1 MQFEVKAKYDVII
14 VGSGISGLICAIE
27 LSKAGKAV
35 CLLSKEAI
43 TEGSSIYAQG
53 GIAIPL
59 DSSDSVEKHLEDTLK
74 AGAGLSNIEVAK
86 EIISSSNS
94 SYEKLISY
102 GVKFDTSTGS
112 KPHLT
117 KEAAHSYARVC
128 HAGGDATGRFVIKTL
143 IDRVCRDPNISIA
156 QGTMVISIL
165 KDNAGAAC
173 GVLVEDITKDK
184 FAMFADD
191 VIVASGG
198 AGQLFELTTN
208 PKVSTGDGIVMAHRI
223 GACLQDV
230 EMIQFHPT
238 VLIEENKDPLLITE
252 AIRGEGARLR
262 NTKGDYFAHNYH
274 KDGELAPRD
283 ILARAI
289 LNEIKKTDSKFVY
302 LDVSNFTEDYFKSRF
317 PTIYEACLER
327 KIDLFNLGI
336 PVAPAAHYFIG
347 GIQCEVTGKTNVSN
361 LWAVGECASSGFHG
375 ANRLASNS
383 LLECIVVPHILARE
397 IVKRNERAVEAGF
410 KPAGTKPAPNQESKL
425 ENCISLNIDD
435 SSFDENEIKCQVKEL
450 QKRNLISLGLLR
462 NEKTIINHLKY
473 LETLSEKYKVEK
485 LSSNSQA
492 QEFKNMIYLSVL
504 ISKAA
509 WLRKESLGVHYR
521 EDFPGIAMDKK
532 HSIFALDDSLTYKSE
547 STENPLVKAS

>member
-14 VGSGISGLICAIE
+14 IGSGISGLICAIE
-27 LSKAGKAV
+27 LSKAGKTV

-74 AGAGLSNIEVAK
+74 VGSGLSNIEVAK
-86 EIISSSNS
+86 EIISTSNFA
-94 SYEKLISY
+94 YEKLVSY
-102 GVKFDTSTGS
+102 GVKFDTSKDS

-117 KEAAHSYARVC
+117 KEAAHSQARVC
-128 HAGGDATGRFVIKTL
+128 HAGGDATGRFVTKML
-143 IDRVCRDPNISIA
+143 VDKVCRDPNISIA
-156 QGTMVISIL
+156 QGTVVISIL
-165 KDNAGAAC
+165 KDSSNAAC

-184 FAMFADD
+184 FALYADD
-191 VIVASGG
+191 VIVATGG

-223 GACLQDV
+223 GAYLQDV

-252 AIRGEGARLR
+252 AIRGEGAKLR
-262 NTKGDYFAHNYH
+262 NVKGDYFAHNYH
-274 KDGELAPRD
+274 KDAELAPRD
-283 ILARAI
+283 VLARAI
-289 LNEIKKTDSKFVY
+289 LSEMEITSSKFVY
-302 LDVSNFTEDYFKSRF
+302 LDVSNFTQDYFKSRF

-327 KIDLFNLGI
+327 KIDLFKTGI

-347 GIQCEVTGKTNVSN
+347 GIACEVTGKTNISN

-383 LLECIVVPHILARE
+383 LLECIVVPHLLTKELIRNSRKRFDYKCSIDLDIDESNYDEYE
-397 IVKRNERAVEAGF
+397 IRH
-410 KPAGTKPAPNQESKL
+410 Q
-425 ENCISLNIDD
+425 I
-435 SSFDENEIKCQVKEL
+435 KEL
-450 QKRNLISLGLLR
+450 QKQNLNSFGLLR
-462 NEKTIINHLKY
+462 NEIKLADHIKY
-473 LETLSEKYKVEK
+473 LEELVQKYKIEK
-485 LSSNSQA
+485 LSSNSHI
-492 QEFKNMIYLSVL
+492 QELKNMIYLSVL

-509 WLRKESLGVHYR
+509 LLRKESLGVHFR
-521 EDFPGIAMDKK
+521 EDFPNVALDKK
-532 HSIFALDDSLTYKSE
+532 HSIFALGDLLTFKSE
-547 STENPLVKAS
+547 VAGKSLVR